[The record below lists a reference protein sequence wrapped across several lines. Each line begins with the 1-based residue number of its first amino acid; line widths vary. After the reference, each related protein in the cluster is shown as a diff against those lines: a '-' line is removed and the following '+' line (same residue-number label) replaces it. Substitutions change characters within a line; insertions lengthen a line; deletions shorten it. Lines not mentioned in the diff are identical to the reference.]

1 MRTSAYDPSRSK
13 KKSRS
18 PKPRPKTLP
27 ISREGQGGSR
37 SNLNVESPTSNPS
50 VDTPANK
57 EGVEI
62 WVEQPATPSAA
73 TQTEFAC
80 LNENIEDT
88 GRDSLKVLPEQSSEN
103 NLSINADAGGSSSQP
118 ESPMAS
124 HCNRTAELASPSDY
138 VNPQGV
144 RFIPAESYADEGNRV
159 HIPYGLPCV
168 RELLRFLISLINPHE
183 RQNTDAM
190 TYVCLR

>member
-62 WVEQPATPSAA
+62 RVEQPATPSAA

-88 GRDSLKVLPEQSSEN
+88 GRDSLKVLPEQSSDN
-103 NLSINADAGGSSSQP
+103 NLSINADAGGSSS
-118 ESPMAS
+118 
-124 HCNRTAELASPSDY
+124 
-138 VNPQGV
+138 
-144 RFIPAESYADEGNRV
+144 
-159 HIPYGLPCV
+159 
-168 RELLRFLISLINPHE
+168 
-183 RQNTDAM
+183 
-190 TYVCLR
+190 

>member
-57 EGVEI
+57 ERVEI
-62 WVEQPATPSAA
+62 RVEQP
-73 TQTEFAC
+73 
-80 LNENIEDT
+80 
-88 GRDSLKVLPEQSSEN
+88 R
-103 NLSINADAGGSSSQP
+103 
-118 ESPMAS
+118 
-124 HCNRTAELASPSDY
+124 
-138 VNPQGV
+138 
-144 RFIPAESYADEGNRV
+144 
-159 HIPYGLPCV
+159 CV
-168 RELLRFLISLINPHE
+168 ALLRQAQQRRPSSL
-183 RQNTDAM
+183 
-190 TYVCLR
+190 V